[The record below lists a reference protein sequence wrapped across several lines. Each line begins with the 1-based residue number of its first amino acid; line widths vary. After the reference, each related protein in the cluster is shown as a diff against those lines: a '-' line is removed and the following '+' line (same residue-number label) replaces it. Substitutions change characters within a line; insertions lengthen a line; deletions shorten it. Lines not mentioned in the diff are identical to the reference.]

1 MVSAPLGTEKD
12 SVPGAKQPQP
22 STASAENNCTPLP
35 GAGNKGA
42 LWRPLEPSQPCWAA
56 STGGSADGSAGGSAG
71 GSASEDKRGRS
82 RCKAEVVTPFSAIK

>member
-42 LWRPLEPSQPCWAA
+42 LWRPLEPGQPCWAA
-56 STGGSADGSAGGSAG
+56 SAGGSVGGSAG

-82 RCKAEVVTPFSAIK
+82 RCKADVVTPFLAIK

>member
-1 MVSAPLGTEKD
+1 MVSAPLGTED
-12 SVPGAKQPQP
+12 SVPEAKQPQP
-22 STASAENNCTPLP
+22 STASAENCTPLP

-56 STGGSADGSAGGSAG
+56 SAGGRAGGSSG

-82 RCKAEVVTPFSAIK
+82 R

>member
-1 MVSAPLGTEKD
+1 MVSAPLGTED

-56 STGGSADGSAGGSAG
+56 SAGGRAGGSSG

-82 RCKAEVVTPFSAIK
+82 R